1 MTPRSPEQFE
11 KIREESRQ
19 KIAHSAVELFTEK
32 GYDTTTIQQIAT
44 HAEVSKGL
52 IYNYFESKEDIVLYI
67 VNGMLALF
75 DDMMKGI
82 DDKEHMSPSE
92 RLKNLIDAV
101 CDELESGHEWM
112 RWMIPLA
119 FRKNQFG
126 FVTDIIEMKIKSAI
140 AHMRSLFKEL
150 EYEEPEKEAWFLGA
164 VFDGMHMAALALE
177 NYDVQGMREVLYSKY
192 NVKN

>member
-140 AHMRSLFKEL
+140 AHMRSLFKKL